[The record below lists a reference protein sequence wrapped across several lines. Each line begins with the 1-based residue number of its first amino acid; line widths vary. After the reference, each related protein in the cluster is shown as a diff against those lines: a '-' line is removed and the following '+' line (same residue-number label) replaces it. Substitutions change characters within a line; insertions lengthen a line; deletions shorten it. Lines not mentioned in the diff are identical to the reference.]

1 MFLGLFTLRFGGAIL
16 RKNKH
21 YPGFFFFSFEFLES
35 RSCRLLLLA
44 VRTCQKKITQVFLKE
59 IKSLKGWKQ
68 SALATSCLWR
78 SADIANS
85 WWILAVIYLFFF
97 NFYLF
102 YFFFKSMRFAGFD
115 FFYFAPRLLKKKSFF
130 PVIFALNFAIDF
142 RFRKVFCRKF
152 LNLWPPIGKTVILQP
167 CQSLM
172 ALRLRV
178 FDLDERKRK
187 VLTKYQKAST
197 KKHQL
202 VKYLSK
208 VYSANMS

>member
-115 FFYFAPRLLKKKSFF
+115 FFLFCAAPLKKKIFFSSYFCLEFCYWFPFQEGFLQKIFEFVASHRQNRYPSAVPVFNGVKVTCLRLGWKKKKSFDK
-130 PVIFALNFAIDF
+130 ISE
-142 RFRKVFCRKF
+142 
-152 LNLWPPIGKTVILQP
+152 GK
-167 CQSLM
+167 
-172 ALRLRV
+172 
-178 FDLDERKRK
+178 
-187 VLTKYQKAST
+187 
-197 KKHQL
+197 H
-202 VKYLSK
+202 
-208 VYSANMS
+208 